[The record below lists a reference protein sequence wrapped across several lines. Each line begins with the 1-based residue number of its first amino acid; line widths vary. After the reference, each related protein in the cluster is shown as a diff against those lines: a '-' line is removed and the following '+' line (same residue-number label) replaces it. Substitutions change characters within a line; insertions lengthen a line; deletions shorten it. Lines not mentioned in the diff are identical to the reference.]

1 MNKFTEKPIILSLC
15 SGSGSWEQPYVDDGG
30 YEVIPVTYPEYDVR
44 LWPSAPEEEP
54 RGNGEWIDIAQYK
67 GRVKGILAAP
77 DCTYFSVAG
86 NAWKRS
92 DEQIMGALSVV
103 DACFRIAYALQP
115 EFFALENPVGK
126 LRKFIGPPVFKF
138 DPFDFGDPYAKRTYL
153 WGWFKEPTKNPCDPA
168 LINEFP
174 TAYNHKGEKIKG
186 EPMSGLYY
194 KWVEEKGGD
203 FTAPSNTDLK
213 RKYRRSMTPQGFAKA
228 FYEAN
233 R

>member
-1 MNKFTEKPIILSLC
+1 M
-15 SGSGSWEQPYVDDGG
+15 
-30 YEVIPVTYPEYDVR
+30 
-44 LWPSAPEEEP
+44 
-54 RGNGEWIDIAQYK
+54 
-67 GRVKGILAAP
+67 
-77 DCTYFSVAG
+77 
-86 NAWKRS
+86 
-92 DEQIMGALSVV
+92 
-103 DACFRIAYALQP
+103 
-115 EFFALENPVGK
+115 
-126 LRKFIGPPVFKF
+126 RKFIGPPVFKF

-174 TAYNHKGEKIKG
+174 TAYNHRGEKIKG

-194 KWVEEKGGD
+194 KWLEEKGGD